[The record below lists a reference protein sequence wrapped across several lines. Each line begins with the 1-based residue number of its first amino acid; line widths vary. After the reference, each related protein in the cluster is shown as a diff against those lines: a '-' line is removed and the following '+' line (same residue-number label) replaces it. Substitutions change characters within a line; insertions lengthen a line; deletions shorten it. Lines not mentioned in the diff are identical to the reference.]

1 MNSSKI
7 LNTSWIVSF
16 EPEEIVKWVDPFDT
30 ISLKLLTI
38 IIYIIE
44 ILASTILL
52 TFVVFETS
60 GLAGHYRTV
69 INQILS
75 CGYGA
80 VRASIFLFK
89 FLNANIL
96 LCFWGSAKSKVYVES
111 IYHLH
116 LWLNLQFIVI
126 NFTGSYVWH
135 SSRWNQ
141 NCSNIVWTT
150 II

>member
-7 LNTSWIVSF
+7 LNTSLIVSF

-38 IIYIIE
+38 IIYIIV
-44 ILASTILL
+44 ILASAILL
-52 TFVVFETS
+52 TFVVFERS

-80 VRASIFLFK
+80 VRNLVFFKGHYSI
-89 FLNANIL
+89 
-96 LCFWGSAKSKVYVES
+96 
-111 IYHLH
+111 
-116 LWLNLQFIVI
+116 
-126 NFTGSYVWH
+126 
-135 SSRWNQ
+135 
-141 NCSNIVWTT
+141 
-150 II
+150 

>member
-1 MNSSKI
+1 M
-7 LNTSWIVSF
+7 NTSLIVSF

-44 ILASTILL
+44 ILASAILL

-75 CGYGA
+75 SVYAA
-80 VRASIFLFK
+80 VRYSFK
-89 FLNANIL
+89 FQKTYLVK
-96 LCFWGSAKSKVYVES
+96 C
-111 IYHLH
+111 
-116 LWLNLQFIVI
+116 
-126 NFTGSYVWH
+126 
-135 SSRWNQ
+135 R
-141 NCSNIVWTT
+141 
-150 II
+150 

>member
-1 MNSSKI
+1 M
-7 LNTSWIVSF
+7 NTSWIVSF

-75 CGYGA
+75 SVYAA
-80 VRASIFLFK
+80 VRYSFK
-89 FLNANIL
+89 FQKTYL
-96 LCFWGSAKSKVYVES
+96 AKC
-111 IYHLH
+111 
-116 LWLNLQFIVI
+116 
-126 NFTGSYVWH
+126 
-135 SSRWNQ
+135 R
-141 NCSNIVWTT
+141 
-150 II
+150 